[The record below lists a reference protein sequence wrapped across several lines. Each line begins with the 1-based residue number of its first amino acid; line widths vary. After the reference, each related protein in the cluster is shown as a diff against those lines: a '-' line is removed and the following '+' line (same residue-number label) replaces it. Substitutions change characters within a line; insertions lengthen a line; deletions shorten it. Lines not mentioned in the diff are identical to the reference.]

1 MSIMDK
7 IKRRDDTIA
16 RLKNEVR
23 RLENFRRLADR
34 QKDTIGKLTRQLS
47 AEARQHLLFA
57 INRLSEMER
66 IYRNQAKERWNSG
79 CRDAA
84 KRFRDDANN
93 HKRSID
99 FLKSLLPN
107 V

>member
-34 QKDTIGKLTRQLS
+34 QKATIGKLTRQLS
-47 AEARQHLLFA
+47 AEKRMNNALSKLLFA
-57 INRLSEMER
+57 PKQPKAVVAELKRANTFRR
-66 IYRNQAKERWNSG
+66 K
-79 CRDAA
+79 AA
-84 KRFRDDANN
+84 
-93 HKRSID
+93 
-99 FLKSLLPN
+99 
-107 V
+107 